1 MSKKTAFKGATLIPC
16 TGEAAIQ
23 DSLVMIDGD
32 TIEYAG
38 PDKKEIDKADYEVI
52 DVQGKTI
59 MAGMTEAHT
68 HLCGTVNPAPDE
80 WLMEENT
87 YEAIVAATQAK
98 KLLDYGFT
106 SVRDIS
112 RFGLDLKKAIG
123 NGIIQGPRIFATGRG
138 LCRTGG
144 HGDWPALPRE
154 IVEARHP
161 WATVADTPQDC
172 RKKTR
177 ELLSHNVD
185 GIKIWASGG
194 GIHEADIE
202 MDQHYSYEEIKAVV
216 EEANYLGK
224 PVISHCES
232 LESAKYS
239 IKAGCKSIEHGEEM
253 DDECIQLMKEMGT
266 FFVPTLMV
274 FVNWFTRFEAPYRP
288 ILDEFPGETLGEKE
302 LNRIFANFR
311 KCKDAGIPIAVG
323 ADSFASSFTPYGSD
337 SLKEIHCFVDA
348 GCTEMEA
355 LICAT
360 KTGAELLGF
369 GEITGTVE
377 AGKKADLIV
386 LDKNPLDDI
395 KNLSKENMALIM
407 KEGEVICAPLFEKQ

>member
-1 MSKKTAFKGATLIPC
+1 MSKKRAFRGATLIPC
-16 TGEAAIQ
+16 TGEEAIK

-38 PDKKEIDKADYEVI
+38 ADKGNAELEGY
-52 DVQGKTI
+52 DVYDAKGKTI
-59 MAGMTEAHT
+59 MAGMTEAHI
-68 HLCGTVNPAPDE
+68 HLCGTVNPDPGE
-80 WLMEENT
+80 WMMEENT
-87 YEAIVAATQAK
+87 YEAIVAAAQAK
-98 KLLDYGFT
+98 TLLEYGFT

-112 RFGLDLKKAIG
+112 RFGMDLKKAIE
-123 NGIIQGPRIFATGRG
+123 NGIIPGPKIFATGRG

-144 HGDWPALPRE
+144 HGDWPSLPRE

-161 WATVADTPQDC
+161 WATVADTPDEC

-177 ELLSHNVD
+177 KNLSQNVD

-194 GIHEADIE
+194 GIHDADIE
-202 MDQHYSYEEIKAVV
+202 TDQHYSYAEIEAVV

-232 LESAKYS
+232 LESAKDS
-239 IKAGCKSIEHGEEM
+239 IKAGCRSIEHGEEM
-253 DDECIQLMKEMGT
+253 DDECIQLMKEKGT

-274 FVNWFTRFEAPYRP
+274 VVNWFTRFEPPYRP

-311 KCKDAGIPIAVG
+311 KCKDAGIPMAVG

-337 SLKEIHCFVDA
+337 SLKEIYCFVDA

-369 GEITGTVE
+369 DDVTGTVE
-377 AGKKADLIV
+377 AGKKADLIL
-386 LDKNPLDDI
+386 LDANPLDNI
-395 KNLSKENMALIM
+395 KNLSKENMRVVM
-407 KEGEVICAPLFEKQ
+407 KEGEIVFEK